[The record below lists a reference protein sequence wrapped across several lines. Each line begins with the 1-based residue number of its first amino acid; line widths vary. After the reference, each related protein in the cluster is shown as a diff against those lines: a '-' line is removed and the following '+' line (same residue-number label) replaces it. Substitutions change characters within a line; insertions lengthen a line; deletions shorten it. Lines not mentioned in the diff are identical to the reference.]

1 MSQGG
6 ASLYQDHILQAVLQG
21 NLTSVPEPPSRVLK
35 ILVAST
41 RLDLDHERRVVQEN
55 VVPELQRHCAS
66 LGLDVQLLD
75 LQQGPDPRLCLAS
88 TTLQEL
94 EDCHARSLGC
104 FLICLI
110 GNKYGPLALPDLIES
125 STFEQVHN
133 AAQEAG
139 LDVSPLANWYL
150 LNENLVHPAYEL
162 QVPQTPDP
170 VADRTSEPDGCI
182 LVAGDPVAES
192 RRILEEQE
200 QVSKVLRYGARVAL
214 DEGLIDV
221 DTERQFRMSN
231 VHTILDRA
239 LRLSKAAPHR
249 IICVVRQF
257 DGINMSDASVSSYV
271 DVSAQD
277 GGCTD
282 EETSLSA
289 DDLVADII
297 LNVNKKNVHYY
308 CVPWQASGLDP
319 EFPEHGGY
327 LEKLAECLLSS
338 VKQMVDDASQLDT
351 PDWDELPPTFRK
363 VVQEVVRE
371 SQTHL
376 CNSRQLLGAL
386 GVSQSLDSDYGPL
399 LQIQRLMLA
408 DEERARHTPIIVCG
422 REGCGKS
429 TLLSQVLMY
438 CPEWLGNDVVRII
451 RGVGQSPFC
460 AYTAEILRNL
470 CLHISMVFGF
480 EISPKHHS
488 FELSKLSIWFQ
499 DLLKLVETTTS
510 DLVIVLDDLHQ
521 LKCPPNNQAAI
532 LGWLPWNLPLNV
544 HIVCSVAE
552 EAEGV
557 LGLLRSRIST
567 SDSYVH
573 IPSLQ
578 GSAAASMLQSNLKD
592 HKRTLTK
599 NQWGVVRDR
608 LAGQS
613 VCPLYVTLLSQQA
626 KRWSSYEAL
635 DGDMHVP
642 GDIGTFVNRTLEKS
656 EKRFGFSHVKK
667 IASYLTCTSYGL
679 REPEIVELLSCS
691 ECEASQREFLPV
703 NWLSFKRELGV
714 LLRESYVDCRSYLQW
729 SHRCIGAC
737 VRKRYLAEPE
747 DAVAC
752 HTDLANAFHLGFLMQ
767 KDEKGPAFDDSNKS
781 KRKEDWSDLLREVDE
796 LWNHLFQSGDV
807 KRLNQDAVC
816 NFEFLL
822 SAVRGA
828 SISYVRSVLEIV
840 RAQLLDW
847 EIELLYNMTKQSV
860 DVLSQ
865 DPQQLATEI
874 LNWLRPYADGNSKVL
889 EDLVSQANSWCN
901 QAKTPLLVP
910 LTSWLSLT
918 LPPQV
923 TSMSLPSPLKHLV
936 AVPDSQH
943 VFCTTE
949 ADNRVISM
957 YHVTS
962 KKLVRQLSGHKA
974 TITCLHMSASGR
986 HLVSGS
992 EDTDVLIWDPVLG
1005 TLQRRLSHHV
1015 AGVLCV
1021 ATTHSEDFVLS
1032 GSEIGV
1038 VVVARLDTGQLV
1050 QRLENHRGVVNA
1062 VAVNKGDDIF
1072 ATASSDCTVCVWC
1085 LEDFT
1090 LLNSIALPSAIVRLC
1105 ISSDSTFL
1113 LLACADNVV
1122 RVRSLTTGS
1131 DVHCLQGYTGR
1142 VSTLSFAR
1150 DNCRCVVGTGDGKA
1164 FVFDI
1169 HSARLVQTLVAH
1181 QDSAVVAIQAQS
1193 KDTFLIT
1200 AAGNKIV
1207 VWNFYLKR
1215 SEMCHPQPKAKK
1227 VDVHKDPVSCVALS
1241 RDGSMGVTGSRNG
1254 QIKVWQMSIGE
1265 PHTNLEGHTAAITCL
1280 VFAPNGLFVVSGS
1293 EDNTVRV
1300 WGLSLGVLACTF
1312 KEHQSKPV
1320 SVFVTSDSRRI
1331 LSVDAQ
1337 GVHRLWTADNA
1348 TQLIMCTRTCKQVI
1362 LHANMVFNVGGKSDN
1377 SLKYWPVM
1385 DTESEKTVS
1394 HSEAILCYTVTYDC
1408 QTVVTGSQD
1417 MSLKVWEVATAK
1429 LTQVLVGHEG
1439 PVTCVAVAP
1448 FRSSLAVS
1456 GSQDCNLIV
1465 WDMTTGSDNFIL
1477 RGHTESIKA
1486 TKLTLDGTV
1495 AVSCSDDNTLQLWN
1509 TQNGHRIASFDL
1521 HATMLVMT
1529 TSLNTN
1535 HLIIQLASSTFV
1547 PMLKMLNNPGKGLM
1561 LDLPPGTPVSDESKT
1576 LGLHLRGMMPKRVLL
1591 RGNLKREQSFDSFYW
1606 DLRAQSPKHE
1616 TVDDFRMKPLS
1627 PFGSREHL
1635 HLSGTTP
1642 VWNGGVST
1650 GRGLRPGGHPSD
1662 LGLQPKPKLPKH
1674 KILKKQQSMFACFPE
1689 FTQQAPPTLISPVTT
1704 AKDIVEKKELLL
1716 GKPSRVAAAMTLP
1729 RTNSVEEAPEKAQ
1742 DEGAVGPENTV
1753 TDSAVCVVM

>member
-41 RLDLDHERRVVQEN
+41 RHDLDHERRVVQEN

-182 LVAGDPVAES
+182 LVAGDAVAES

-221 DTERQFRMSN
+221 DTERQFRMS
-231 VHTILDRA
+231 
-239 LRLSKAAPHR
+239 S
-249 IICVVRQF
+249 
-257 DGINMSDASVSSYV
+257 INMSDASVSSYV

-308 CVPWQASGLDP
+308 CVPWQTSGLDP

-363 VVQEVVRE
+363 EVVRE

-599 NQWGVVRDR
+599 DQWGVVRDR

-703 NWLSFKRELGV
+703 NWLSFKREL
-714 LLRESYVDCRSYLQW
+714 
-729 SHRCIGAC
+729 
-737 VRKRYLAEPE
+737 
-747 DAVAC
+747 
-752 HTDLANAFHLGFLMQ
+752 
-767 KDEKGPAFDDSNKS
+767 
-781 KRKEDWSDLLREVDE
+781 
-796 LWNHLFQSGDV
+796 
-807 KRLNQDAVC
+807 
-816 NFEFLL
+816 
-822 SAVRGA
+822 
-828 SISYVRSVLEIV
+828 
-840 RAQLLDW
+840 
-847 EIELLYNMTKQSV
+847 
-860 DVLSQ
+860 
-865 DPQQLATEI
+865 
-874 LNWLRPYADGNSKVL
+874 DGNSKVL

-923 TSMSLPSPLKHLV
+923 TSMSLQSPLKHLV